1 MGLGVSYR
9 LTRVAAMSG
18 FLAGMLLGGCGGAA
32 IGAIVMAAL
41 NMAGNADSEAK
52 RFAEVDRLAEQR
64 RRSER
69 AARVEANCDNG
80 AVDDSMF
87 V

>member
-1 MGLGVSYR
+1 MSALRYLGD
-9 LTRVAAMSG
+9 LHEW
-18 FLAGMLLGGCGGAA
+18 AGMHWVVLCLL
-32 IGAIVMAAL
+32 VSVSAAL
-41 NMAGNADSEAK
+41 GFCTAAVLHCAGDADDDAA